1 MRIGYAR
8 VSTDEQNLQL
18 QMDALHTAGCE
29 RIYTDQGIS
38 GADFCRPGLDTALER
53 LEPGDTLV
61 VWRLDRLGRSLGKL
75 VDLITFLGN
84 RKVDFVSLMEAINTR
99 SSGGVLIFHMMAA
112 MAEFE
117 RTLISERTRAGLAA
131 ARARGKALG
140 RKRALSPDQCKQAIQ
155 MIRMQHPLFE
165 VAARFKVHP
174 RTVRRMLRE
183 HAEQETS

>member
-1 MRIGYAR
+1 MKIGYAR

-18 QMDALHTAGCE
+18 QMDALHAAGCDC
-29 RIYTDQGIS
+29 IYTDQGIS

-53 LEPGDTLV
+53 LQPGDVLV
-61 VWRLDRLGRSLGKL
+61 VWRLDRLGRSLTKL
-75 VDLITFLGN
+75 VDLINFLAN
-84 RKVDFVSLMEAINTR
+84 RQVNFNSLMEAINTS

-112 MAEFE
+112 LAEFE

-140 RKRALSPDQCKQAIQ
+140 RKRALSPAQCEQAIQ

-165 VAARFKVHP
+165 VAACFKVHP
-174 RTVRRMLRE
+174 RTVQRLLRE
-183 HAEQETS
+183 QADQQP